1 MRLGRFLRLI
11 GAYGA
16 DPARWPDEERAA
28 AERRV
33 AGDPAARA
41 AIDEAR
47 RLDALLDRMP
57 SPPDMP
63 AIVLPAVLPAQRRPV
78 IHRLVRAGHGA
89 VWTMWPRVA
98 ALAMASVVGMLIGL
112 SGVGDQLY
120 GTQDTDTATTVFDSA
135 PTGGW
140 EL

>member
-1 MRLGRFLRLI
+1 MRHTRFLRLI

-28 AERRV
+28 AVRRM
-33 AGDPAARA
+33 ADDPAARA

-47 RLDALLDRMP
+47 RLDALLERMP
-57 SPPDMP
+57 SPPEAP
-63 AIVLPAVLPAQRRPV
+63 AIALPAVLPAQRRPV
-78 IHRLVRAGHGA
+78 VRRLVRAGRGA
-89 VWTMWPRVA
+89 VWAMWPRVA

-112 SGVGDQLY
+112 SGVADQLS
-120 GTQDTDTATTVFDSA
+120 GAPDTDAATSFFDSA

>member
-1 MRLGRFLRLI
+1 MRHGRFMRLI

-16 DPARWPDEERAA
+16 DPARWPEEERAA
-28 AERRV
+28 AGRRM
-33 AGDPAARA
+33 ADDPAARA

-57 SPPDMP
+57 PPPDVA
-63 AIVLPAVLPAQRRPV
+63 AIELPAVLPAQRRPV
-78 IHRLVRAGHGA
+78 LHRLLRAGRGA
-89 VWTMWPRVA
+89 VWAVWPRVA

-135 PTGGW
+135 PAGGW
-140 EL
+140 DL